1 MAVFKTHEAKTNL
14 SRLLDEVQDGEEV
27 IIAKGN
33 RPVARLI
40 PFTAQKPVRK
50 PGYLQG
56 KIRVAA
62 DFDAP
67 LPDDILESF
76 ESGA

>member
-14 SRLLDEVQDGEEV
+14 SRLLDEVQEGAEV

-33 RPVARLI
+33 RPMARLI
-40 PFTAQKPVRK
+40 PFSAKKSIRK

-67 LPDDILESF
+67 LPDDILNSF

>member
-14 SRLLDEVQDGEEV
+14 SRLLEEVQDGQEV

-33 RPVARLI
+33 RPVARLV
-40 PFTAQKPVRK
+40 PFTAKKPVRN
-50 PGYLQG
+50 PGFLQG
-56 KIRVAA
+56 KIKIAD

-67 LPDDILESF
+67 LPDDIVNSF
-76 ESGA
+76 EAGA

>member
-14 SRLLDEVQDGEEV
+14 SRLLDEVQEGEEV

-40 PFTAQKPVRK
+40 PFTAKKPVRK

-67 LPDDILESF
+67 LPDDILNSF